1 VIHTLALVVGLT
13 ILWFLSSGFFIPL
26 ILGLGAVSIAG
37 VIWIA
42 HRMDVVDHESH
53 PIHMAPKGVL
63 YFPWLMWEIVK
74 ANLDVAG
81 AILRVLKDDE
91 SRIEPKVMIV
101 ETSQHSDIGRVTYA
115 NSITLTPGTV
125 SIAVDGNLI
134 EVHALTQVAADG
146 LETGEMDQRVTA
158 LEGHV
163 APGTEGGG

>member
-1 VIHTLALVVGLT
+1 MEVA
-13 ILWFLSSGFFIPL
+13 
-26 ILGLGAVSIAG
+26 
-37 VIWIA
+37 
-42 HRMDVVDHESH
+42 DHEGF
-53 PIHMAPKGVL
+53 PIHLGPKAVT
-63 YFPWLMWEIVK
+63 YWPWLIWEIIK
-74 ANLDVAG
+74 ANIDVAL
-81 AILRVLKDDE
+81 IIIKPKLEISPVLFR
-91 SRIEPKVMIV
+91 SPA
-101 ETSQHSDIGRVTYA
+101 SQKTEVGQVTYA